1 MQSRWRLALGVAIS
15 AIFMTVALSG
25 LKLEDALVS
34 LRQLKDAIAGLPQAD
49 YYWLLLGIAVYFLGV
64 LTRSR
69 WRLALGLAISA
80 IVMTIALSGLKLEDA
95 VASLRQANYYWLLPG
110 IAVYF
115 LGVWARTWRWHYMLR
130 HLQDVP
136 MKRLFRI
143 VCIGYMGNNI
153 YPARA
158 GEVLRSYVLKREH
171 GVRVSSSLATVII
184 ERLFDGLTM
193 LLFVFA
199 ALPFVDLHGALQ
211 DYRPF
216 VVGFTFLFV
225 AALFLFLF
233 VASRPALA
241 HALYNPVVHLLLPAR
256 YHDKVLGVAERFLD
270 GLASLARG
278 REVFMIFGTSVL
290 VWLFETAKYWF
301 VMHAFDFQV
310 SFFTLMLMNGV
321 VNLATTIPGAPGH
334 VGTFDAPGIAIL
346 SAAGVPRATAAVYTL
361 VLHAALWLPI
371 TLLGAFYLIRSH
383 ISLSQARQEM
393 AEAETVGESEPDRT
407 LRDV

>member
-1 MQSRWRLALGVAIS
+1 MQSRWRLALGLVIS
-15 AIFMTVALSG
+15 AIFMYVALRG

-34 LRQLKDAIAGLPQAD
+34 LRQ
-49 YYWLLLGIAVYFLGV
+49 
-64 LTRSR
+64 
-69 WRLALGLAISA
+69 
-80 IVMTIALSGLKLEDA
+80 
-95 VASLRQANYYWLLPG
+95 ANYLWLLPG

-199 ALPFVDLHGALQ
+199 ALPFVDLHGKLA

-216 VVGFTFLFV
+216 IIGFTLLFV
-225 AALFLFLF
+225 AALLVFLF
-233 VASRPALA
+233 VASRPVLA
-241 HALYNPVVHLLLPAR
+241 HAVYSPLVTLLLPAR
-256 YHDKVLGVAERFLD
+256 FHDKVLGIAERFLE

-290 VWLFETAKYWF
+290 VWLFETGKYWF
-301 VMHAFDFQV
+301 VMHAFDFNV

-346 SAAGVPRATAAVYTL
+346 SAAGVARSTAVVYTL

-383 ISLSQARQEM
+383 ISLSQARQGM
-393 AEAETVGESEPDRT
+393 AETETVGEIEPDRPRFDT
-407 LRDV
+407 

>member
-1 MQSRWRLALGVAIS
+1 MQPRWRLALGVAIS
-15 AIFMTVALSG
+15 AIFLTFALRG
-25 LKLEDALVS
+25 LKLEAVL
-34 LRQLKDAIAGLPQAD
+34 AD
-49 YYWLLLGIAVYFLGV
+49 
-64 LTRSR
+64 
-69 WRLALGLAISA
+69 
-80 IVMTIALSGLKLEDA
+80 
-95 VASLRQANYYWLLPG
+95 LRQAAYVWLLPG
-110 IAVYF
+110 VAVYF

-136 MKRLFRI
+136 MPSLFRI

-158 GEVLRSYVLKREH
+158 GEVLRSYILKREH

-199 ALPFVDLHGALQ
+199 ALPFVDLHGALEG
-211 DYRPF
+211 YRPF
-216 VVGFTFLFV
+216 VVGFTLLFV

-256 YHDKVLGVAERFLD
+256 YHDKVLGVAERFLE

-301 VMHAFDFQV
+301 VMHAFNFQV
-310 SFFTLMLMNGV
+310 SFFTLMLMNGI
-321 VNLATTIPGAPGH
+321 VNLATTIPAAPGH

-346 SAAGVPRATAAVYTL
+346 KAAGVPQATATAYTL

-371 TLLGAFYLIRSH
+371 TLLGALFLLRSH
-383 ISLSQARQEM
+383 ISLEQARRDM
-393 AEAETVGESEPDRT
+393 AQGEGPIDGDTGSPVAAANDAI
-407 LRDV
+407 RDGGALTAGHAGPSHSKH

>member
-15 AIFMTVALSG
+15 ALF
-25 LKLEDALVS
+25 
-34 LRQLKDAIAGLPQAD
+34 
-49 YYWLLLGIAVYFLGV
+49 
-64 LTRSR
+64 
-69 WRLALGLAISA
+69 
-80 IVMTIALSGLKLEDA
+80 MTIALRGLRLED
-95 VASLRQANYYWLLPG
+95 VMSNLRQANYWWLLPG

-130 HLQDVP
+130 HLQEVP
-136 MKRLFRI
+136 MGRLFRI

-158 GEVLRSYVLKREH
+158 GEVLRSYVLKREQ

-199 ALPFVDLHGALQ
+199 ALPFVDLHGALEG
-211 DYRPF
+211 YRPF
-216 VVGFTFLFV
+216 IVGFTLLFV
-225 AALFLFLF
+225 VALLIFLF
-233 VASRPALA
+233 VASRPTLA
-241 HALYNPVVHLLLPAR
+241 HALYSPVVSILLPRR
-256 YHDKVLGVAERFLD
+256 YHDKVLGIAERFLE

-301 VMHAFDFQV
+301 VMHAFSFQV

-346 SAAGVPRATAAVYTL
+346 SAAGVPRATAATYTL

-371 TLLGAFYLIRSH
+371 TLLGAFYLLRSH
-383 ISLSQARQEM
+383 VSLSQARQEM
-393 AEAETVGESEPDRT
+393 AEAESPGPAEPDSPPHGA
-407 LRDV
+407 